1 MVLITTLG
9 PLGLISGPGL
19 GGVLVDVL
27 GWPWM
32 FFVNV
37 PASVLVAAV
46 ALRTL
51 PRGGPLRLP
60 DRTWLSESLLGAALA
75 ALLLSLSF
83 AASWGPVWVLLALV
97 GVPLLLLWLRMPGSG
112 AFRELLRAPGE
123 AGPRLA
129 LASSAAAVG
138 TVFFIAPYFMQRQL
152 GESVSAAGVT
162 VLAFPAGMALTGPV
176 GGILGDWWGAQRTAA
191 LGAALFTAGLCLLI
205 PMSGSWGLSDLAG
218 RLFRAGC
225 GSGRFNTPHG
235 AGDGPQAA
243 AAAGDRGC
251 LHQPRPPDRVGPG
264 ARSGHAGLVCLLLG
278 CTGIGGAMA
287 LAAVLSALSIAALVR
302 TAVPAHQAAPGQDQR
317 AADGS
322 LT

>member
-1 MVLITTLG
+1 MGLITTLG
-9 PLGLISGPGL
+9 LLGLIGGRGL

-60 DRTWLSESLLGAALA
+60 DRTWLASPCCSAQ
-75 ALLLSLSF
+75 LSPRSCSPSPSRR
-83 AASWGPVWVLLALV
+83 AGVQCGSCSPSWGS
-97 GVPLLLLWLRMPGSG
+97 PLLLLWLRMPGSR
-112 AFRELLRAPGE
+112 AFRELLRGPGE

-129 LASSAAAVG
+129 PASSAAAVG
-138 TVFFIAPYFMQRQL
+138 TVFFIAPYFMERQL

-162 VLAFPAGMALTGPV
+162 
-176 GGILGDWWGAQRTAA
+176 
-191 LGAALFTAGLCLLI
+191 
-205 PMSGSWGLSDLAG
+205 
-218 RLFRAGC
+218 GC
-225 GSGRFNTPHG
+225 GSGLFNAPNMALAMAHT
-235 AGDGPQAA
+235 
-243 AAAGDRGC
+243 
-251 LHQPRPPDRVGPG
+251 PRPLLATVGASTG
-264 ARSGHAGLVCLLLG
+264 LARQIGLALGPALATLAWSAYCYG

-287 LAAVLSALSIAALVR
+287 LAAVLSALPVAALVR